1 MAGEERNGRVTSG
14 DVSLFYR
21 AFGARGATP
30 ILLMHGANYYDSYD
44 IMLLWPSANGQ
55 PARYSAVIGYGATAA
70 TVLGERW
77 STPDRLTV

>member
-44 IMLLWPSANGQ
+44 WV
-55 PARYSAVIGYGATAA
+55 AVAQKLATDREVATYDKRGFGDPEIGRAH
-70 TVLGERW
+70 V
-77 STPDRLTV
+77 